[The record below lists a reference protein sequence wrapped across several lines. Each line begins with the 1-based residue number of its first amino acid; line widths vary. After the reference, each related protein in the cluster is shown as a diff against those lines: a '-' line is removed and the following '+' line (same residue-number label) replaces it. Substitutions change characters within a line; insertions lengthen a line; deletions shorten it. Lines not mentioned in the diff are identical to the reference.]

1 MILISACLAGVNCRY
16 NAGNNEVKEIMEI
29 VREGKAV
36 LVCPEQLGGLPTP
49 RSACE
54 IMDGTGEDVLDGKV
68 KVLSREG
75 KDVTE
80 QFILGAEEVL
90 KIAKLYGIKKAIL
103 KARSPSCGSN
113 VIYNGTFSSQKRKG
127 NGVTVALLK
136 RNGIEIVDEESFIL
150 L

>member
-1 MILISACLAGVNCRY
+1 MLFRS
-16 NAGNNEVKEIMEI
+16 VKEIMEI
-29 VREGKAV
+29 VSEGKAV

-80 QFILGAEEVL
+80 QFVLGAEEVL

>member
-16 NAGNNEVKEIMEI
+16 NAGNNEVKEIMEL

-36 LVCPEQLGGLPTP
+36 LVCPEQLGGLTTP

-54 IMDGTGEDVLDGKV
+54 IMEGTGEEVLDGKV

-80 QFILGAEEVL
+80 QFVLGAEEVL

-113 VIYNGTFSSQKRKG
+113 VIYNGTFSSQKREG

-150 L
+150 P